1 MDSST
6 SATSHTRRKSVND
19 MTNKENP
26 TNVHED
32 ITTICFGSLCLNSN
46 SNVSTDA
53 ASSPSPPVPDSS
65 EKLQETQAVNEARK
79 GLSSNFD
86 NLRAIQEFFPGG
98 TKWLLSGSVP
108 RKNIWACHSLY
119 NREQNPAKN
128 RITGQG
134 NSVTSLNYAHV
145 NYVQDNSYGSLGDQT
160 RFNLFHENSP
170 LYRSPNQFGGLCN
183 MGDNG
188 LNGTGNFRPVTEN
201 QFSGNIGSGY
211 NNRMGGYKAI
221 SPYFQDQS
229 IWGHGS
235 LVESSLPGFDFFA
248 MAMNREG
255 SEQLKRILR
264 QGNSWYTQ
272 ETFKAVFPHIF
283 QLMNDSNGHVIFDT
297 LVDKCESCQLCA
309 IVMKFQWETDLFLDS
324 TFNDIAS
331 RSIQRL
337 IKKLKKTGLESII
350 TAMLSRRCLE
360 LMTHKTASHV
370 IQHSFT
376 YLGDEANEVL
386 YDHIL
391 SYFLLLATDRVGC
404 ITVNACIDSI
414 TGPRRAALL
423 KLVAD
428 NASYLSNDPSG
439 NYVLQRVLGL
449 KVDPVTQQICYSL
462 RGQYVELAQRKSGS
476 HVVEKCLES
485 SELGLS
491 LVIKEIF
498 NNDKTLRLLARDQF
512 GNYVIQTAL
521 RIAKLHARHLYESMV
536 EALKPHYANLMN
548 KPRGRYVSN
557 LIKADLEVQQ
567 SAKSDQ

>member
-1 MDSST
+1 MESST
-6 SATSHTRRKSVND
+6 SAMSQTRCRSVNN

-26 TNVHED
+26 TNVDED
-32 ITTICFGSLCLNSN
+32 IATICFGSLCLSRNSN
-46 SNVSTDA
+46 ASTDA

-65 EKLQETQAVNEARK
+65 GKLQGTQAVNEARK

-98 TKWLLSGSVP
+98 TEWPLSGSVP

-128 RITGQG
+128 RINGQG
-134 NSVTSLNYAHV
+134 NSVTSLSYAHV

-170 LYRSPNQFGGLCN
+170 LYRSPNQFGGSCN

-211 NNRMGGYKAI
+211 NNRMGGYKGGFGAI
-221 SPYFQDQS
+221 EKDSSTGKLLVYTRNIQS
-229 IWGHGS
+229 CFS
-235 LVESSLPGFDFFA
+235 
-248 MAMNREG
+248 
-255 SEQLKRILR
+255 
-264 QGNSWYTQ
+264 
-272 ETFKAVFPHIF
+272 HIF

-376 YLGDEANEVL
+376 YLGDEANVVL

-404 ITVNACIDSI
+404 ITVNVCIDSI

-428 NASYLSNDPSG
+428 NASCLSNDPSG

-449 KVDPVTQQICYSL
+449 KVDPLTQQICYSL

-476 HVVEKCLES
+476 RVVEKCLES

-498 NNDKTLRLLARDQF
+498 NNDKTLSLLARDQF

-548 KPRGRYVSN
+548 KPGGRYVSN
-557 LIKADLEVQQ
+557 LIKADLEGQQ